1 MRGYFVQKSLF
12 STQKLLR
19 SAVII
24 LVGLAFSTSATAGPT
39 TIYKWVNEDGT
50 RGYSD
55 AKKRVPKEYRNKTTT
70 QSIPSLSGYSKFTLE
85 KDSEKDA
92 RLEEL
97 NARIAHLRELNESL
111 DRMVG
116 YSSGPPAVSSG
127 PRGTEVIVGS
137 SGGSNGGNFDAVG
150 IPAGATTSG
159 SGGPVVIETKRM
171 RDPESRTTRSN
182 TIYTQD
188 GKVIAV
194 RRPQA
199 IRGKVSAGDEVDYNV
214 E

>member
-1 MRGYFVQKSLF
+1 MQKSLF

-19 SAVII
+19 SAGII
-24 LVGLAFSTSATAGPT
+24 LIGLAFSASATAGPT

-85 KDSEKDA
+85 KNADKDA
-92 RLEEL
+92 RLKEL

-111 DRMVG
+111 DRMIG
-116 YSSGPPAVSSG
+116 YSPGPPAVSSG
-127 PRGTEVIVGS
+127 PRGTEIIVGS
-137 SGGSNGGNFDAVG
+137 SGGRNGGGFDAIG
-150 IPAGATTSG
+150 IPASS
-159 SGGPVVIETKRM
+159 SGGPVVIETVRM

-182 TIYTQD
+182 TIYKQD

-199 IRGKVSAGDEVDYNV
+199 IRGKVSAGDEVDYDF